1 MGSDKKQAAKQNIYN
16 NLLCK
21 KKKVYVYICY
31 KFIRKDQLI
40 ERK

>member
-1 MGSDKKQAAKQNIYN
+1 MRSDKKQATKQNVYN

-31 KFIRKDQLI
+31 KFTRKDQLI